1 MKLRNNNIME
11 LFKQDPEQFEIIST
25 PTGFSHRVKIDK
37 EFEHSSQFAQL
48 VEILETAG
56 EQDVVQIRLGESP
69 GGSVAAVLPLLSA
82 MDNTDAFIHVHVDSD
97 IASAATFLVMKAHM
111 VTMNPHVSLMIHT
124 ASWGYGG
131 HSGNMEAST
140 NHYVKNIKALAH
152 DIYDDF
158 LTEVEFEK
166 IFNGLE
172 IWLSPEEVFERLKAR
187 QEKQKEECS
196 CDKCDEEVEES
207 PDILEN
213 FSEIMKK
220 WDAQGTAEV
229 DPKPVRKSRTKKE
242 DK

>member
-1 MKLRNNNIME
+1 MKQRNNNIME

-25 PTGFSHRVKIDK
+25 PTGFSHRVTIDQ
-37 EFEHSSQFAQL
+37 EFEHTSQFAQL

-56 EQDVVQIRLGESP
+56 EQDVVQIRLASG

-82 MDNTDAFIHVHVDSD
+82 MDSTDAFIHVHVDSD
-97 IASAATFLVMKAHM
+97 VASAATFLVMKAHM
-111 VTMNPHVSLMIHT
+111 VTMNKHVSFMIHT

-140 NHYVKNIKALAH
+140 NHYVRNIKSLAH
-152 DIYDDF
+152 DVYDDF
-158 LTEVEFEK
+158 LTETEFEK

-187 QEKQKEECS
+187 QEKQKAEDEDTVS
-196 CDKCDEEVEES
+196 QDEMVALMESLKGTVAEAQAVADK
-207 PDILEN
+207 P
-213 FSEIMKK
+213 KK
-220 WDAQGTAEV
+220 A
-229 DPKPVRKSRTKKE
+229 RTKKE